1 MLNDT
6 LADALS
12 TIKNAERAGK
22 GSCSVAPASKLIG
35 RVLKVMQENSYIES
49 FEWVDNGKAGV
60 FKIKLVGNINDCNV
74 IKPRYALKHDEFEKW
89 EYRYLPA
96 ENFGILL
103 LSTTNGIIS
112 QYDAKKERIGGRLIA
127 YVY

>member
-1 MLNDT
+1 MLNDP

-22 GSCSVAPASKLIG
+22 RHCMVKPVSKLIG
-35 RVLKVMQENSYIES
+35 RVLKVMQENGYVDS
-49 FEWVDNGKAGV
+49 FEWIDDGKSGI
-60 FKIKLVGNINDCNV
+60 FKIKLKGNINDCNV
-74 IKPRYALKHDEFEKW
+74 IKPRYAIKHDEFEKW

-103 LSTTNGIIS
+103 LSTTNGIVS
-112 QYDAKKERIGGRLIA
+112 QYDAKKEKIGGRLIA

>member
-1 MLNDT
+1 MLNDP
-6 LADALS
+6 LADTLS
-12 TIKNAERAGK
+12 TIKNAEIAGK
-22 GSCSVAPASKLIG
+22 RSCNVAPASKLIG
-35 RVLKVMQENSYIES
+35 RVLKVMQENGYIES
-49 FEWVDNGKAGV
+49 FEWVDNGKAGE
-60 FKIKLVGNINDCNV
+60 FKIKLIGNINDCNV

-103 LSTTNGIIS
+103 LSTTKGIIS
-112 QYDAKKERIGGRLIA
+112 QYIAKKEKIGGRLIA